1 MIWEI
6 WFSESAKKTT
16 EDDLR
21 VMDRIDLLLGLDTLS
36 RTVDYQLV
44 LAAKTDLSGLS
55 TKQILQKDLKVVKST
70 DGDQVWPVTQN
81 FFLLAF
87 CSTTAKIATA
97 NILEGKGITIP
108 TDFAKGLVRK
118 GLGR

>member
-1 MIWEI
+1 MWDLIWEI

-70 DGDQVWPVTQN
+70 DGDQVWPVTHN

-87 CSTTAKIATA
+87 C
-97 NILEGKGITIP
+97 
-108 TDFAKGLVRK
+108 R
-118 GLGR
+118 

>member
-1 MIWEI
+1 MWDLIWEI

-44 LAAKTDLSGLS
+44 LSAKTDLSGLS

-70 DGDQVWPVTQN
+70 DGDQVWPVTHN

-87 CSTTAKIATA
+87 CQ
-97 NILEGKGITIP
+97 
-108 TDFAKGLVRK
+108 
-118 GLGR
+118 